1 MKIFGKAAFVVI
13 PLLFI
18 SSCGYDGSYR
28 YECQDPENWE
38 AEECNPPLCLVDG
51 MCTET
56 LLGFDPKKAAS
67 IPAQELDTT
76 EESTISEP
84 LETVELIEETE

>member
-1 MKIFGKAAFVVI
+1 MYKSSRLIT
-13 PLLFI
+13 LLPIMLIAI
-18 SSCGYDGSYR
+18 SACGYDGSYR

-56 LLGFDPKKAAS
+56 LLGFDPS
-67 IPAQELDTT
+67 ETT
-76 EESTISEP
+76 VETP
-84 LETVELIEETE
+84 TQETVAP